1 MPKLKAG
8 GLADLKTLRA
18 EARKVQEQ
26 RAAQA
31 QPQATSSVDPAELE
45 EDRKRFLRA
54 VVGARPVKGQSRVI
68 HPSGVSVD
76 NKEQRIRRRE
86 RATGDKPAV
95 KDALS
100 DVFRPLNKEGTRV
113 SYAAPGVSPDAVRR
127 LKRGDWPVG
136 AQIDL
141 HGMRTDEARL
151 ALSSFIQTSSEHQ
164 TRCVRI
170 IHGKGYGSTDG
181 DSVLRDMV
189 GQWLPQIAVI
199 QAFVSAPPA
208 HGGTGATLALV
219 RPS

>member
-18 EARKVQEQ
+18 EARRIDEQ
-26 RAAQA
+26 QAAQTVPSIA
-31 QPQATSSVDPAELE
+31 GMADPAELE

-54 VVGARPVKGQSRVI
+54 VAGARPVKGQARVM
-68 HPSGVSVD
+68 HPGGVAIG

-86 RATGDKPAV
+86 RAIGTAKTT
-95 KDALS
+95 KDGLS
-100 DVFRPLNKEGTRV
+100 DGFRPTQQEGARV
-113 SYAAPGVSPDAVRR
+113 SYCAPGVSPDALRR

-141 HGMRTDEARL
+141 HGMRTDEARVAL
-151 ALSSFIQTSSEHQ
+151 ASFIQSSSEHQ

-170 IHGKGYGSTDG
+170 IHGKGYGSSG
-181 DSVLRDMV
+181 GESVMRDMV

-199 QAFVSAPPA
+199 QAFVSAPEA

>member
-1 MPKLKAG
+1 MPKPKSG
-8 GLADLKTLRA
+8 GLADLKALRA
-18 EARKVQEQ
+18 IAQRAQEQ
-26 RAAQA
+26 QAAQA
-31 QPQATSSVDPAELE
+31 RQPAPGTVDPAELE

-54 VVGARPVKGQSRVI
+54 VSGARPVKGQARVI
-68 HPSGVSVD
+68 HPAGVAVSSKD
-76 NKEQRIRRRE
+76 QRIRRRE
-86 RATGDKPAV
+86 RAVGAMAQR
-95 KDALS
+95 KDGLS
-100 DVFRPLNKEGTRV
+100 DGFRPLHTEGTRV
-113 SYAAPGVSPDAVRR
+113 SYCAPGVSPDALRR

-141 HGMRTDEARL
+141 HGMRTDEARVAL
-151 ALSSFIQTSSEHQ
+151 ASFIQSSSEHQ

-170 IHGKGYGSTDG
+170 IHGKGYGSSEG

-199 QAFVSAPPA
+199 QAFVTAPQA